1 MKPSFLAKED
11 VPQSA
16 KDAAIEDAKSQW
28 LEKNPDT
35 PEDKK
40 EKALMGVEKSAVPKF
55 MKSEVLLEQELA
67 MAEGSE
73 TVAQF
78 LKEESKKLGTDI
90 VIKDWALFQ
99 IK

>member
-1 MKPSFLAKED
+1 
-11 VPQSA
+11 
-16 KDAAIEDAKSQW
+16 
-28 LEKNPDT
+28 
-35 PEDKK
+35 
-40 EKALMGVEKSAVPKF
+40 

-73 TVAQF
+73 TVAQY
-78 LKEESKKLGTDI
+78 LKGQSKKLGADI